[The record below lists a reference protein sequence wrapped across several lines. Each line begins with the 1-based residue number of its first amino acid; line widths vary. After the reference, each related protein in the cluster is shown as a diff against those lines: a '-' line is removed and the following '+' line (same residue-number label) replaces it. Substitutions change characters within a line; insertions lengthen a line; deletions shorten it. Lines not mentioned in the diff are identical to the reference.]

1 MRGEETKISSSTLG
15 TSSDFPEPDA
25 LRAEDE
31 RWMDMALEEARKA
44 WRISPPN
51 PSVGAVI
58 VRDGRLIGRGHTQ
71 RTGGPHAE
79 VMALRDAMARGESLE
94 GATAYVT
101 LEPCSH
107 WGRTPPC
114 ALGLINAGI
123 GRVVAA
129 TGDPNPQVHGRG
141 LRMLTE
147 AGVQVS
153 LGVRDEEAREVNA
166 GFLKRMTQGHPW
178 VRVKTAT
185 TLDGRTALPD
195 GRSKWI
201 TGEAARA
208 DVQLWRARAGAVL
221 TGVGTVLADDP
232 QMNVRLEDQER
243 QPLRVV
249 VDPRLETLPTAKILH
264 SPGGAVLLVAA
275 SVTAEVAQRQKALE
289 VAGAEVIFLPR
300 ADNAGR
306 VDLEALMV
314 ELARREVNEVHV
326 EAGPRLSGAILDA
339 GLADEVLLF
348 MAPCFFGEGLPAAA
362 IHQPTSPASAER
374 WKFHSITPIGGDIRI
389 LLRR

>member
-1 MRGEETKISSSTLG
+1 MSEDSLTEAAAE
-15 TSSDFPEPDA
+15 FPEPADR
-25 LRAEDE
+25 LAEDE
-31 RWMDMALEEARKA
+31 RWMDMALEEARLA

-58 VRDGRLIGRGHTQ
+58 VRDGRVIGRGHTQ

-79 VMALRDAMARGESLE
+79 VMALRDAFERGESVE

-114 ALGLINAGI
+114 ALALINARI

-129 TGDPNPQVHGRG
+129 TGDPNPRVHGRG
-141 LRMLTE
+141 LRMLVE
-147 AGVQVS
+147 AGVSVS
-153 LGVRDEEAREVNA
+153 LGVRDAEAREVNA
-166 GFLKRMTQGHPW
+166 GFLTRMTRGTPW
-178 VRVKTAT
+178 VRVKTAA
-185 TLDGRTALPD
+185 TLDGRAALPD

-208 DVQLWRARAGAVL
+208 DVQLWRGRAGAVL
-221 TGVGTVLADDP
+221 TGAGTVLADDP

-249 VDPRLETLPTAKILH
+249 VDPRLETPPSAKILH
-264 SPGGAVLLVAA
+264 SPGGAALLVAA
-275 SVTAEVAQRQKALE
+275 APTEAARERASRFVAE
-289 VAGAEVIFLPR
+289 GAEVIHLPE

-306 VDLEALMV
+306 VDLAALLA

-326 EAGPRLSGAILDA
+326 EAGPRLAGAFLDA
-339 GLADEVLLF
+339 GLADELLIYY
-348 MAPCFFGEGLPAAA
+348 APCLFGAGLPAAA
-362 IHQPTSPASAER
+362 VREPESPGAAHR
-374 WKFHSITPIGGDIRI
+374 WKFHSITPVGGDLRI

>member
-1 MRGEETKISSSTLG
+1 MST
-15 TSSDFPEPDA
+15 DFPEPEA
-25 LRAEDE
+25 LRPEDE
-31 RWMDMALEEARKA
+31 RRMDLALEEARRA

-58 VRDGRLIGRGHTQ
+58 VKDGRVIGTGHTQ

-79 VMALRDAMARGESLE
+79 VMALRDAARRGESVA
-94 GATAYVT
+94 GATVYVT

-114 ALGLINAGI
+114 ALALIEARV

-129 TGDPNPQVHGRG
+129 TGDPNPKVHGRG
-141 LRMLTE
+141 LRMLSD
-147 AGVQVS
+147 AGIAVS
-153 LGVRDEEAREVNA
+153 LGVRDAEAREVNA
-166 GFLKRMTQGHPW
+166 GFLKRMTEGRPW

-185 TLDGRTALPD
+185 TLDGRTALAD

-208 DVQLWRARAGAVL
+208 DVQLWRARSGAVL

-249 VDPRLETLPTAKILH
+249 VDARLETPPSARILH
-264 SPGGAVLLVAA
+264 SPGGAVLFVAA
-275 SVTAEVAQRQKALE
+275 DGTPEVRQRLKVLE
-289 VAGAEVIFLPR
+289 SAGAEVIFLPE

-306 VDLEALMV
+306 VDLAALLR
-314 ELARREVNEVHV
+314 ELGRREVNEVHV
-326 EAGPRLSGAILDA
+326 EAGARLTGAFLEA
-339 GLADEVLLF
+339 GLADEVLLY
-348 MAPCFFGEGLPAAA
+348 MAPCFFGEGLPAASVR
-362 IHQPTSPASAER
+362 PPENPAAAFR
-374 WKFHSITPIGGDIRI
+374 WKFHSITPVGGDIRI